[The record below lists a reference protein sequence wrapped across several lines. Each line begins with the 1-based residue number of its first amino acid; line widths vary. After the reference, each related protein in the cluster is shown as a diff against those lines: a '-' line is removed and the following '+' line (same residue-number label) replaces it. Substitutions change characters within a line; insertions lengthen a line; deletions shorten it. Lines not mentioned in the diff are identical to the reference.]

1 VINGVQAMPQGGVLT
16 ISAQR
21 KNNAVVAEVRD
32 QGPGIPQDL
41 HDKIF
46 ELYFTTKKDGSGIGL
61 AQTYQILQWHYGSV
75 DFESAE
81 GTGTIF
87 RFHIPIV
94 ASSPEARPEYTEDAT
109 VSPRV
114 R

>member
-1 VINGVQAMPQGGVLT
+1 
-16 ISAQR
+16 
-21 KNNAVVAEVRD
+21 
-32 QGPGIPQDL
+32 
-41 HDKIF
+41 
-46 ELYFTTKKDGSGIGL
+46 
-61 AQTYQILQWHYGSV
+61 V
-75 DFESAE
+75 DFKSAE